1 MTTEDNKSVSG
12 LLAKL
17 HGTTKGEV
25 QTPPATKTADSP
37 NEAIATAPKSPA
49 ATKPKRD
56 IQELYDFIDKYC
68 EDTEN

>member
-17 HGTTKGEV
+17 RGTTKGEV

-56 IQELYDFIDKYC
+56 IQ
-68 EDTEN
+68 